1 MKETYFD
8 NIGKRM
14 PYTTPESF
22 FDKLEDNIWQEVK
35 KDFQEKD
42 DDRTVASKRLQI
54 GHKSVKLKIVLRSA
68 IAIAASIVLAF
79 IVNLNFSES
88 DDASFNDVDQ
98 AFSQLSTDDQDNL
111 LNFYQND
118 IFING

>member
-14 PYTTPESF
+14 PYTTPECF

-35 KDFQEKD
+35 EDFQEKD
-42 DDRTVASKRLQI
+42 NDRTVASKRQQK
-54 GHKSVKLKIVLRSA
+54 GSKSVKLRIVLRSA
-68 IAIAASIVLAF
+68 IAIAASIALAF

-98 AFSQLSTDDQDNL
+98 AFSQLSTEDQDNL

>member
-8 NIGKRM
+8 NIGKQM